1 MTQGINGLGGLGG
14 LGANNPAPSQPTQ
27 TQPNNS
33 GLGGLGGLGGGL
45 GSAPA
50 QPAQS
55 QPATPAPSSN
65 VVSLKKGQKVSLK
78 KCAAD
83 AGVPGQLTKL
93 HVGLGWDVNKYDG
106 GGVFDLDVFTFALK
120 ADGKV
125 RNTGDFIF
133 FNNPKS
139 PEGAITHSGDNRT
152 GAGAGDDE
160 VVLVDLSL
168 IPAETTNITFAI
180 TINEAAAR
188 NQNFGMVENAFVR
201 IVDQT
206 TGTEVMRYDL
216 SEDYSLETALVVG
229 EVYNHNGEWKFK
241 AIGSGFNDGLPALCA
256 CYGIDA
262 EE

>member
-1 MTQGINGLGGLGG
+1 MAQGLKGLGGLGS
-14 LGANNPAPSQPTQ
+14 NNNAPSQPQ
-27 TQPNNS
+27 TSQQTS
-33 GLGGLGGLGGGL
+33 GGMAGLCGLGGL
-45 GSAPA
+45 GSAPT
-50 QPAQS
+50 Q
-55 QPATPAPSSN
+55 PSSPQTQAKSRPASN
-65 VVSLKKGQKVSLK
+65 TVSLKKGQKVSLK

-83 AGVPGQLTKL
+83 AGVSGQLSKL
-93 HVGLGWDVNKYDG
+93 HIGLGWDVNKYDG

-125 RNTGDFIF
+125 RDTGDFVF

-139 PEGAITHSGDNRT
+139 QEGAIVHSGDNRT
-152 GAGAGDDE
+152 GAGEGDDE
-160 VVLVDLSL
+160 VVLIDLSKL
-168 IPAETTNITFAI
+168 PTITTNITFAI
-180 TINEAAAR
+180 TINEAKAR
-188 NQNFGMVENAFVR
+188 NQNFGMVDNAYVR
-201 IVDQT
+201 ILDQNS
-206 TGTEVMRYDL
+206 GTEIMRYDL